1 MRQDLQYFEI
11 KNASRHWR
19 TIKRRNPIRNVNL
32 LGEMASYNLS
42 LVNLVFEGASLFSYQ
57 TTALESVTKT
67 NALEQQGW
75 IHGTSVADGWAGA
88 VMQKPLAIKKCDRRT
103 DQLTQQGVGVSA
115 P

>member
-67 NALEQQGW
+67 NALEQQGR

-88 VMQKPLAIKKCDRRT
+88 VMQKPLAIQKCRRWT
-103 DQLTQQGVGVSA
+103 NRPSD
-115 P
+115 